1 MMTFGEAIKEM
12 QDGRAVR
19 LPQWS
24 GEVKIQIQVPNEHS
38 KMTAPYFYVTS
49 RFGLVPWI
57 PTMIEMLS
65 VEWGIYLVSGEG
77 VSNG

>member
-1 MMTFGEAIKEM
+1 MFTFGEAIEYM
-12 QDGRAVR
+12 RTGRKVR
-19 LPQWS
+19 LPGWS
-24 GEVKIQIQVPNEHS
+24 EEVFISLQEPDLRS

-65 VEWGIYLVSGEG
+65 IEWQHSSVA
-77 VSNG
+77 

>member
-1 MMTFGEAIKEM
+1 MTFGKAIKEM
-12 QDGRAVR
+12 QDGQAVR
-19 LPQWS
+19 LPKWS
-24 GEVKIQIQVPNEHS
+24 EDVRIRIQIPDEHS

-65 VEWGIYLVSGEG
+65 IEWEVI
-77 VSNG
+77 

>member
-1 MMTFGEAIKEM
+1 MFTFGEAIEYMRTGGK
-12 QDGRAVR
+12 VR
-19 LPQWS
+19 LLKWS
-24 GEVKIQIQVPNEHS
+24 EEVFITLQEPDSRS

-65 VEWGIYLVSGEG
+65 IEWQHSSVA
-77 VSNG
+77 